1 MLFAL
6 QFHVLFL
13 CVLNILKG
21 LYVARF
27 VRFVLAISAYLTLLQ
42 VNIGKCMYI
51 RLNSLTYLIANS

>member
-6 QFHVLFL
+6 QFHVLL

-27 VRFVLAISAYLTLLQ
+27 VLFVLAISAYLTLLQ
-42 VNIGKCMYI
+42 VNVGIC
-51 RLNSLTYLIANS
+51 LSD